1 MVVRMPEISPQHTLN
16 VARGEHQTVIALSGE
31 IDTANSTEVA
41 DSIRDE
47 LVHGPVV
54 LDLSELSFM
63 DSSGLKMLAELVR
76 DAKESGASL
85 RIDADLSPLVRRV
98 LEITGMLGLLPIE
111 GA

>member
-1 MVVRMPEISPQHTLN
+1 MVS
-16 VARGEHQTVIALSGE
+16 LSGE

-41 DSIRDE
+41 DSVRDE
-47 LVHGPVV
+47 LFHGPVV

-76 DAKESGASL
+76 DAKESDASL
-85 RIDADLSPLVRRV
+85 RIGADMSPLVRRV
-98 LEITGMLGLLPIE
+98 LEITGMLELLPIE